1 MSERKELVKNAVD
14 FLSDPKIQ
22 AAPLTKRISFLES
35 KGLTTAEI
43 EDAISQ
49 SASSSTTSRP
59 SSIYAAPQNQF
70 AFQPPSTMVAAPPP
84 IPQRD
89 WRDYFVSYDRHY
101 IWHKLKAFQIMALV
115 SGGLMYGLTALA
127 RKYVMPHLQP
137 PSEDAFEA
145 TASQLS
151 TQFDEAAA
159 LLKQIQEDT
168 VDARNAVQQ
177 QQQTVDS
184 TIEQV
189 KNVMSELRAGEEK
202 SQNEMRE
209 IRSEVDTIRDM
220 LPKMIEANREA
231 QTHALSE
238 LQQEVKSLKALLVT
252 RRPESPSTPSSILN
266 LGRPSIP
273 AWQLSGGTDTS
284 TPGGNSKSPAP
295 EGLSTPGP

>member
-1 MSERKELVKNAVD
+1 MSDRKELVRNAVE

-49 SASSSTTSRP
+49 SAGASTTSRP
-59 SSIYAAPQNQF
+59 SSVYSAPQGQF
-70 AFQPPSTMVAAPPP
+70 AFQGPAIAAPPP

-89 WRDYFVSYDRHY
+89 WRDYF
-101 IWHKLKAFQIMALV
+101 IMALV
-115 SGGLMYGLTALA
+115 SGGLMYGITALA
-127 RKYVMPHLQP
+127 RKYIVPHLQP

-145 TASQLS
+145 TASQLNA
-151 TQFDEAAA
+151 QFDEAAA

-168 VDARNAVQQ
+168 VAARDAVQQ
-177 QQQTVDS
+177 QQQAVDS
-184 TIEQV
+184 AIDQV
-189 KNVMSELRAGEEK
+189 KAVMSELRTGEER

-238 LQQEVKSLKALLVT
+238 LQQELKSLKALLVT
-252 RRPESPSTPSSILN
+252 RRPESPSTPSAILN

-273 AWQLSGGTDTS
+273 AWQLTGGSEAS
-284 TPGGNSKSPAP
+284 TPGGGAAKAPFNPPNPADD
-295 EGLSTPGP
+295 STATGS

>member
-1 MSERKELVKNAVD
+1 MSDRKELVKNAVE

-35 KGLTTAEI
+35 KGLTTTEI
-43 EDAISQ
+43 EDAIAQ
-49 SASSSTTSRP
+49 SASSSTASHP
-59 SSIYAAPQNQF
+59 LSVYSAPQSQI
-70 AFQPPSTMVAAPPP
+70 AFQSPPATMVAPPP

-89 WRDYFVSYDRHY
+89 WRDYF
-101 IWHKLKAFQIMALV
+101 IMALV
-115 SGGLMYGLTALA
+115 SGGLMYGLAALA
-127 RKYVMPHLQP
+127 RKYIVPHLQP

-145 TASQLS
+145 TTSQL
-151 TQFDEAAA
+151 TAQFDEAAA
-159 LLKQIQEDT
+159 LLKQIQEET
-168 VDARNAVQQ
+168 VNARDAVQQ
-177 QQQTVDS
+177 QQEAVDS
-184 TIEQV
+184 AIEQV
-189 KNVMSELRAGEEK
+189 RDVMSELRAGEER

-220 LPKMIEANREA
+220 LPKMMEANREA

-273 AWQLSGGTDTS
+273 AWQLSGGADSS

-295 EGLSTPGP
+295 ESSSTGNP

>member
-1 MSERKELVKNAVD
+1 MSDRRELVKNAVE
-14 FLSDPKIQ
+14 FLSDSKIQ

-59 SSIYAAPQNQF
+59 SSIYSVPQSQF
-70 AFQPPSTMVAAPPP
+70 AFQPPPTTVVAPPP

-89 WRDYFVSYDRHY
+89 WRDYF
-101 IWHKLKAFQIMALV
+101 IMALV

-127 RKYVMPHLQP
+127 RKYVAPHLQP

-145 TASQLS
+145 TTSQL
-151 TQFDEAAA
+151 TAQFDEAAA

-168 VDARNAVQQ
+168 VNARDAVQQ
-177 QQQTVDS
+177 QQQAVHS
-184 TIEQV
+184 AIEQV
-189 KNVMSELRAGEEK
+189 KNVMSELRTGEEK

-209 IRSEVDTIRDM
+209 IRSEVDAIRDM
-220 LPKMIEANREA
+220 LPKMLEANREA

-252 RRPESPSTPSSILN
+252 RRPESPSAPSSILN

-273 AWQLSGGTDTS
+273 AWQLSGGSDAS
-284 TPGGNSKSPAP
+284 TPGNAKSPAP
-295 EGLSTPGP
+295 EGSSTAGA

>member
-1 MSERKELVKNAVD
+1 MSDRRELVKNAVE
-14 FLSDPKIQ
+14 FLSDSKIQ

-43 EDAISQ
+43 EDAIAQ

-59 SSIYAAPQNQF
+59 SSVYSAPSAPQGSF
-70 AFQPPSTMVAAPPP
+70 AFQPPPTAMVAPPP

-89 WRDYFVSYDRHY
+89 WRDYF
-101 IWHKLKAFQIMALV
+101 IMALV

-127 RKYVMPHLQP
+127 RKYVVPHLQP

-145 TASQLS
+145 TTSQLT

-168 VDARNAVQQ
+168 VNARDAVQQ
-177 QQQTVDS
+177 QQQAVD
-184 TIEQV
+184 TAIEQV

-220 LPKMIEANREA
+220 LPKMIDANREA
-231 QTHALSE
+231 QTRALSE

-252 RRPESPSTPSSILN
+252 RRPESPSTPGSILN

-273 AWQLSGGTDTS
+273 AWQLSGGSDSS
-284 TPGGNSKSPAP
+284 TPGGDSKLSAP
-295 EGLSTPGP
+295 ESSSTAE

>member
-1 MSERKELVKNAVD
+1 MSDRKELVKNAVD

-35 KGLTTAEI
+35 KGLTAAEI
-43 EDAISQ
+43 EDAISL

-70 AFQPPSTMVAAPPP
+70 AFQPPSTMVAASPP

-89 WRDYFVSYDRHY
+89 WRDYF
-101 IWHKLKAFQIMALV
+101 IMALV

-145 TASQLS
+145 TTSQLS
-151 TQFDEAAA
+151 TQFEEAAA

-168 VDARNAVQQ
+168 VNAHNAVQQ

-189 KNVMSELRAGEEK
+189 KNVMTELRAGEEK

-252 RRPESPSTPSSILN
+252 RRPESPSTSSSILN

-273 AWQLSGGTDTS
+273 AWQLSGGSDAS
-284 TPGGNSKSPAP
+284 TPGGSSKSPAP
-295 EGLSTPGP
+295 EGSSTAGA

>member
-1 MSERKELVKNAVD
+1 MSDKSELVKNAVE

-59 SSIYAAPQNQF
+59 SSVYSAPQSQF
-70 AFQPPSTMVAAPPP
+70 AFQSPPNTMVAPPP
-84 IPQRD
+84 IPYRD
-89 WRDYFVSYDRHY
+89 WRDYF
-101 IWHKLKAFQIMALV
+101 IMALV
-115 SGGLMYGLTALA
+115 SGGLVYGLAALA
-127 RKYVMPHLQP
+127 RKYITPHLQP

-145 TASQLS
+145 TASQLT

-168 VDARNAVQQ
+168 ANARDAVQHQ
-177 QQQTVDS
+177 QQAVDS
-184 TIEQV
+184 AIEQV
-189 KNVMSELRAGEEK
+189 KSAMSDLREGEEK
-202 SQNEMRE
+202 SRNEVQE
-209 IRSEVDTIRDM
+209 IRNEVSAIRDM

-273 AWQLSGGTDTS
+273 AWQLSGGSDSS
-284 TPGGNSKSPAP
+284 TPVGNPKSSAP
-295 EGLSTPGP
+295 EGSSITDA

>member
-1 MSERKELVKNAVD
+1 MSDRKELVKNAVE

-43 EDAISQ
+43 EDAIAQ
-49 SASSSTTSRP
+49 SASSSTASRP
-59 SSIYAAPQNQF
+59 SSVYSAPQSQF
-70 AFQPPSTMVAAPPP
+70 TFQVPPTTMVSPPP

-89 WRDYFVSYDRHY
+89 WRDYF
-101 IWHKLKAFQIMALV
+101 IMALV
-115 SGGLMYGLTALA
+115 SGGLVYGLAALT

-137 PSEDAFEA
+137 PSEDAFES
-145 TASQLS
+145 TTSQL
-151 TQFDEAAA
+151 TAQFDEAAA

-168 VDARNAVQQ
+168 VNARDVVQQ
-177 QQQTVDS
+177 QQQAVDS
-184 TIEQV
+184 AIEQV
-189 KNVMSELRAGEEK
+189 KTVISELRAGEEK
-202 SQNEMRE
+202 SQNEIRE

-220 LPKMIEANREA
+220 LPKMIEANRET

-238 LQQEVKSLKALLVT
+238 LQQELKSLKALLVT

-273 AWQLSGGTDTS
+273 AWQLSGGPEAS
-284 TPGGNSKSPAP
+284 TPGGSSKAPAP
-295 EGLSTPGP
+295 ESSSTTGS

>member
-1 MSERKELVKNAVD
+1 MSDRKDLVKNAIE

-35 KGLTTAEI
+35 KGLTTTEI
-43 EDAISQ
+43 EDAIAQ
-49 SASSSTTSRP
+49 SASSSTASRP
-59 SSIYAAPQNQF
+59 SSVYSPPQSQF
-70 AFQPPSTMVAAPPP
+70 AFQAPPTTMVAPPP

-89 WRDYFVSYDRHY
+89 WRDYF
-101 IWHKLKAFQIMALV
+101 IMALV
-115 SGGLMYGLTALA
+115 SGGLMYGLAALA
-127 RKYVMPHLQP
+127 RKYVIPHLKP

-145 TASQLS
+145 TTSQL
-151 TQFDEAAA
+151 TAQFDEAAA

-168 VDARNAVQQ
+168 INARDAVEQQ
-177 QQQTVDS
+177 QQAVNS
-184 TIEQV
+184 AIEQV
-189 KNVMSELRAGEEK
+189 KSVMSELRAGEEK

-220 LPKMIEANREA
+220 LPKMIEANQEA

-252 RRPESPSTPSSILN
+252 RRPESPSTSSSILN

-273 AWQLSGGTDTS
+273 AWQLSGGSDAS
-284 TPGGNSKSPAP
+284 TLGGNSKSPAP
-295 EGLSTPGP
+295 ESSSTTGA

>member
-1 MSERKELVKNAVD
+1 MSDRRELVKNAVE
-14 FLSDPKIQ
+14 FLSDSKIQ

-59 SSIYAAPQNQF
+59 SSIYSVPQSQF
-70 AFQPPSTMVAAPPP
+70 AFQSPPTTVVVPPP

-89 WRDYFVSYDRHY
+89 WRDYF
-101 IWHKLKAFQIMALV
+101 IMALV

-127 RKYVMPHLQP
+127 RKYVAPHLQP

-145 TASQLS
+145 TTSQL
-151 TQFDEAAA
+151 TAQFDEAAA

-168 VDARNAVQQ
+168 VNARDAVQQ
-177 QQQTVDS
+177 QQQAVDS
-184 TIEQV
+184 AIEQV
-189 KNVMSELRAGEEK
+189 KNVMSELRTGEEK

-209 IRSEVDTIRDM
+209 IRSEVDAIRDM
-220 LPKMIEANREA
+220 LPKMLEANREA

-252 RRPESPSTPSSILN
+252 RRPESPSAPSSILN

-273 AWQLSGGTDTS
+273 AWQLSGGSDAS
-284 TPGGNSKSPAP
+284 TPGNAKSPAP
-295 EGLSTPGP
+295 EGSSTAGA